1 MAYGSFSCLQTGIR
15 INSCCLSMGSMLK
28 PEAPRFFSSFR
39 RFTAAVQNGRIGSKI
54 RKMNRP
60 SVIRARGHMVS
71 LYPYRH
77 IVSTSFWYKDWCFSF
92 TPWRLKSSYG
102 NGFFRYF
109 LEKVSRDNHHS
120 DHVNRRGRQNRFL
133 RQFFLPHCQLLSI
146 DGSFTN
152 FYQRC
157 SLWESLTYIYG
168 CRRPYIYWIFRGFYG
183 IVKP

>member
-1 MAYGSFSCLQTGIR
+1 MAYRSFSCLQTGIR

-77 IVSTSFWYKDWCFSF
+77 RILSRKSEDFLYFHTFSPQSERSNKRKEKKREPSSAARYPYGRTAAQERAAADTTTSRRLSAEVEALKQKPSRHQPSF
-92 TPWRLKSSYG
+92 RA
-102 NGFFRYF
+102 
-109 LEKVSRDNHHS
+109 
-120 DHVNRRGRQNRFL
+120 
-133 RQFFLPHCQLLSI
+133 
-146 DGSFTN
+146 
-152 FYQRC
+152 
-157 SLWESLTYIYG
+157 
-168 CRRPYIYWIFRGFYG
+168 G
-183 IVKP
+183 I

>member
-1 MAYGSFSCLQTGIR
+1 MAYRSFSCLQTGIR

-77 IVSTSFWYKDWCFSF
+77 KLVRWFCYEAIGLFIWLFVKSWGVQDSQPAKCEHGS
-92 TPWRLKSSYG
+92 WR
-102 NGFFRYF
+102 NGLFVKCWGKQDSQPVKCEHGSWRNC
-109 LEKVSRDNHHS
+109 ESQ
-120 DHVNRRGRQNRFL
+120 RQRASEL
-133 RQFFLPHCQLLSI
+133 
-146 DGSFTN
+146 
-152 FYQRC
+152 
-157 SLWESLTYIYG
+157 
-168 CRRPYIYWIFRGFYG
+168 
-183 IVKP
+183 

>member
-1 MAYGSFSCLQTGIR
+1 MWYIQGNWIS
-15 INSCCLSMGSMLK
+15 N
-28 PEAPRFFSSFR
+28 
-39 RFTAAVQNGRIGSKI
+39 TAAHRGAIQASCYPMTSKT
-54 RKMNRP
+54 NCTT
-60 SVIRARGHMVS
+60 MVFKKCCITT
-71 LYPYRH
+71 RT
-77 IVSTSFWYKDWCFSF
+77 IVSTSFLIQ
-92 TPWRLKSSYG
+92 RLVL
-102 NGFFRYF
+102 FFYPMAAQKPLWQRVFRHF

>member
-1 MAYGSFSCLQTGIR
+1 MAYRSFSCLQTGIR

-77 IVSTSFWYKDWCFSF
+77 TLPRITRFEGFPFPLCRKDVF
-92 TPWRLKSSYG
+92 PWPDSSSGAGWQAGPPSAGCSKSQTG
-102 NGFFRYF
+102 PFPLRK
-109 LEKVSRDNHHS
+109 EKWKAKNATAARKAPMSE
-120 DHVNRRGRQNRFL
+120 NRFRHGRLFCYL
-133 RQFFLPHCQLLSI
+133 RF
-146 DGSFTN
+146 
-152 FYQRC
+152 
-157 SLWESLTYIYG
+157 
-168 CRRPYIYWIFRGFYG
+168 
-183 IVKP
+183 

>member
-1 MAYGSFSCLQTGIR
+1 MAYRSFSCLQTGIR

-77 IVSTSFWYKDWCFSF
+77 IPNLHTGVEASCMEIFCRKILQDFS
-92 TPWRLKSSYG
+92 RL
-102 NGFFRYF
+102 
-109 LEKVSRDNHHS
+109 HS
-120 DHVNRRGRQNRFL
+120 RFL
-133 RQFFLPHCQLLSI
+133 LHPVHTPALRPCGSASALLACPTEAPWEI
-146 DGSFTN
+146 PA
-152 FYQRC
+152 YQRNC
-157 SLWESLTYIYG
+157 SRS
-168 CRRPYIYWIFRGFYG
+168 
-183 IVKP
+183 